1 MLAVLMNLLVA
12 DKFEESGLL
21 GLRGLGLDVAY
32 EPTLEGDALGA
43 RLAEGKFD
51 VLVVRSTKVTA
62 PMIAGANLGLIIR
75 AGAGVNTIDVAT
87 ASERGVLVANCP
99 GKNSQAVAELA
110 FGLILAC
117 DRRIADNVI
126 DLRNGIWNKKEY
138 SKSRGLHGRTLGLVG
153 LGHIAQ
159 AMIPIA
165 RAFGMHVAAFSRWMT
180 AETAAALNIGR
191 ATTLEELAA
200 MSDVVSVHVALTPE
214 TRASIGE
221 NFFQAVRPG
230 FILVNTSRAEVVD
243 QDALLKA
250 LGTGKIA
257 AGLDVFEGE
266 PSGGEGT
273 YEGPLRDHPRAYV
286 THHIGAS
293 TEQAQESI
301 AAEVVRIVHEYR
313 TTGSAPNVVNVIK
326 AGNATHLLIVRHLD
340 RVGVLAHVLGILKD
354 EGINVQE
361 MENIVLGGAKSAIAQ
376 VSVDKEPTPNALLGM
391 KLNPNIFDAS
401 IFPIAA
407 RPASTVDPVGL

>member
-1 MLAVLMNLLVA
+1 MKVLVA
-12 DKFEESGLL
+12 DKFEDVGLL
-21 GLRGLGLDVAY
+21 GLKALGVDVAY
-32 EPTLEGDALGA
+32 EPTISDGALLQ
-43 RLAEGKFD
+43 RLGELD
-51 VLVVRSTKVTA
+51 PDILIVRSTQVSA
-62 PMIAGANLGLIIR
+62 PMIETPNLGLVIR
-75 AGAGVNTIDVAT
+75 AGAGVNTIDVAA

-117 DRRIADNVI
+117 DRRIPDNVI
-126 DLRNGIWNKKEY
+126 SYREGQWRKKEF
-138 SKSRGLHGRTLGLVG
+138 SRSRGLHGRTLGLVG

-159 AMIPIA
+159 AMIPVA

-191 ATTLEELAA
+191 ATSMEELAA
-200 MSDVVSVHVALTPE
+200 LSDVVSVHVALTPE
-214 TRASIGE
+214 TRGSIGDA
-221 NFFQAVRPG
+221 FFAATKPG

-243 QDALLKA
+243 QAALLRA
-250 LGTGKIA
+250 LDRGVW

-266 PSGGEGT
+266 PSFGEG
-273 YEGPLRDHPRAYV
+273 EFRGPLTDHPNAYV

-293 TEQAQESI
+293 TEQAQEAI
-301 AAEVVRIVHEYR
+301 ALETVRIVDEYR
-313 TTGSAPNVVNVIK
+313 SSGNAPNVVNITK
-326 AGNATHLLIVRHLD
+326 AGNASHLLIVRHLD

-376 VSVDKEPTPNALLGM
+376 ISVDQMPSPNALLGM
-391 KLNPNIFDAS
+391 KMNPNVFDAS
-401 IFPIAA
+401 VFPIAA
-407 RPASTVDPVGL
+407 RPTTTLDPVGL

>member
-1 MLAVLMNLLVA
+1 MKLLVA
-12 DKFEESGLL
+12 DKFEQI
-21 GLRGLGLDVAY
+21 GLDGLSALGIDVTY
-32 EPTLEGDALGA
+32 EPSLDGESLRS
-43 RLAEGKFD
+43 RLSSGEFS

-62 PMIAGANLGLIIR
+62 EMLNGANLGLIIR
-75 AGAGVNTIDVAT
+75 AGAGVNTIDVAA

-117 DRRIADNVI
+117 DRRIADNVG

-153 LGHIAQ
+153 LGHISQ

-180 AETAAALNIGR
+180 AETAAALGIGR

-200 MSDVVSVHVALTPE
+200 MSDVVSIHVALTPE
-214 TRASIGE
+214 TRGSIGE
-221 NFFQAVRPG
+221 AFFQATRPG
-230 FILVNTSRAEVVD
+230 FILINTSRAEVVD

-250 LGTGKIA
+250 LDAGKVF

-266 PSGGEGT
+266 PSGGQGT
-273 YEGPLRDHPRAYV
+273 YDGPLKDNPRAYV

-301 AAEVVRIVHEYR
+301 ALEVVRIVNEYR
-313 TTGSAPNVVNVIK
+313 STGSAPNVVNVTR
-326 AGNATHLLIVRHLD
+326 AAQATHLLIVRHLD
-340 RVGVLAHVLGILKD
+340 RVGVLAHVLGVLKD
-354 EGINVQE
+354 ESINVQE
-361 MENIVLGGAKSAIAQ
+361 MENIILGGAKSAIAQ
-376 VSVDKEPTPNALLGM
+376 ISVDKEPTPNALLGM
-391 KLNPNIFDAS
+391 KLNPNVFDAS
-401 IFPIAA
+401 VFPIAA
-407 RPASTVDPVGL
+407 KPASTIDPTGL